1 MKKFII
7 FLAVF
12 LFADVSDTI
21 LKLQDMKN
29 MKKKFLKIDYNIF
42 KEEKKPVIKKVL
54 KINKIKKA
62 KKINLHIFAIFN
74 NKININGNW
83 YKKGDIVYDYKIIK
97 VLNNG
102 VVLKKHSKIT
112 ILKIKESILKVSK

>member
-102 VVLKKHSKIT
+102 VLLKKHSKIT